1 MFLKISQPSYY
12 TENLFYKNWFGY
24 ISRGAVMMMHPSTFC
39 RDFGREIGLFCIS
52 PCSAADVVLVHM
64 TIAPAGFVLLAL
76 LQITH
81 NI

>member
-1 MFLKISQPSYY
+1 MFLRYRNRHITQKISSIK
-12 TENLFYKNWFGY
+12 TGLGTSAEGL
-24 ISRGAVMMMHPSTFC
+24 MMHPSTFC